1 MIGMKAG
8 RRDLAGE
15 ARNMLQQ
22 ISLSLG
28 QAGIGRRRRSK
39 TAAACVSIAALA
51 SFAVPL
57 KGAAAGESRGYVV
70 SWFHRASYSQDG
82 DCPEGL
88 NPNADLMV
96 RNILKTIGKTPE
108 EIDQLMVGF
117 PNNPGI
123 RPLIVNRGRIN
134 GQPVNIY
141 QNPASEPDPMVHT
154 VKGHFAYGFNLDG
167 KVEPDDF
174 VDPET
179 NEAGVDNQLFRAL
192 GCFHTE
198 RAMPPERPSYPA
210 IQWDMTRDQM
220 PAWVIRIDGVEANAD
235 GSIKDGPATVSIDRA
250 TGSVIRNVSGD
261 PQADMTFHVDSD
273 KRSQNTV
280 RGAIRNGMFVSDIFT
295 FNMVDDPFAVP
306 EYHMTH
312 AKLRLTIKP
321 DGTVK
326 GILGGYQLW
335 MPLYVSY
342 GLPGSTNEVN
352 LSVDA
357 PGIYYA
363 LKKMA
368 DAEPDSTGQNT
379 AISCAFVIEGIP
391 AFIDKPQDPSKT
403 ASADIV
409 PDAVRL
415 H

>member
-1 MIGMKAG
+1 MLKLTPSPLRQVAISPLTHAKAG
-8 RRDLAGE
+8 
-15 ARNMLQQ
+15 
-22 ISLSLG
+22 LG
-28 QAGIGRRRRSK
+28 CFFLV
-39 TAAACVSIAALA
+39 AAASVALPSRSASAA
-51 SFAVPL
+51 
-57 KGAAAGESRGYVV
+57 ESRGYVV

-88 NPNADLMV
+88 NPNADVMV
-96 RNILKTIGKTPE
+96 RNILINAGRSVE
-108 EIDQLMVGF
+108 EVDKLMVGF

-123 RPLIVNRGRIN
+123 RPIIINRGRIN

-141 QNPASEPDPMVHT
+141 QNPAAEPDPMVHL

-167 KVEPDDF
+167 KVKPDDF

-179 NEAGVDNQLFRAL
+179 NEPGVDNQLFRAL

-220 PAWVIRIDGVEANAD
+220 PAWVITITGVETNPD
-235 GSIKDGPATVSIDRA
+235 GSVRDGEATVDIDRA
-250 TGSVIRNVSGD
+250 TGPVVRNFSGE
-261 PQADMTFHVDSD
+261 PQSDMTFHAESD
-273 KRSQNTV
+273 PRSRNSVKGT
-280 RGAIRNGMFVSDIFT
+280 IHNGMFTSERFV

-306 EYHMTH
+306 EYHVVD
-312 AKLRLTIKP
+312 AKLRLTFKP

-326 GILGGYQLW
+326 GILGGYQAWL
-335 MPLYVSY
+335 PLYVSY

-352 LSVDA
+352 LSIDA

-368 DAEPDSTGQNT
+368 DAYPDESGQNT
-379 AISCAFVIEGIP
+379 AISSAFVIEAIP
-391 AFIDKPQDPSKT
+391 AFVVKPREPSKT
-403 ASADIV
+403 ASLDAAIN
-409 PDAVRL
+409 AVRT

>member
-1 MIGMKAG
+1 MMKRA
-8 RRDLAGE
+8 
-15 ARNMLQQ
+15 
-22 ISLSLG
+22 SLSVG
-28 QAGIGRRRRSK
+28 QASIMRRLRSK
-39 TAAACVSIAALA
+39 AALGCMGAAALA

-57 KGAAAGESRGYVV
+57 SSASAGETRGYVV

-88 NPNADLMV
+88 NPNADVMV
-96 RNILKTIGKTPE
+96 RNILKNIGKTPDE
-108 EIDQLMVGF
+108 VDALMVGF

-134 GQPVNIY
+134 GQQVNIY

-167 KVEPDDF
+167 KVKADDF
-174 VDPET
+174 VDPDT
-179 NEAGVDNQLFRAL
+179 NEAGVDNQLYRAL

-220 PAWVIRIDGVEANAD
+220 PAWVIRIDGVQANAD
-235 GSIKDGPATVSIDRA
+235 GSIKDGDATVDIHRA
-250 TGSVIRNVSGD
+250 TGPVIRNVSGE
-261 PQADMTFHVDSD
+261 PQSDMTFNVDSD
-273 KRSQNTV
+273 LRSQNTV
-280 RGAIRNGMFVSDIFT
+280 KGKIHNGVFTSEKFV

-306 EYHMTH
+306 EYHIMD
-312 AKLRLTIKP
+312 AKLRLTIQR

-326 GILGGYQLW
+326 GILGGYQPW

-368 DAEPDSTGQNT
+368 DAYPDKTGQNT

-391 AFIDKPQDPSKT
+391 AFVAKPQEPSKT
-403 ASADIV
+403 ASAETA
-409 PDAVRL
+409 PDAVRA

>member
-1 MIGMKAG
+1 
-8 RRDLAGE
+8 L
-15 ARNMLQQ
+15 LQQ
-22 ISLSLG
+22 TTLSLG
-28 QAGIGRRRRSK
+28 LADNRRRFRSK
-39 TAAACVSIAALA
+39 MAAACLSIAALA
-51 SFAVPL
+51 SALPL
-57 KGAAAGESRGYVV
+57 KGATAGESRGYVV

-96 RNILKTIGKTPE
+96 RNILKNVGKTQE
-108 EIDQLMVGF
+108 EVDQLMVGF

-123 RPLIVNRGRIN
+123 RPLIVNRGRVK
-134 GQPVNIY
+134 GEPVNIY

-154 VKGHFAYGFNLDG
+154 VKGHFAYGFNLDD
-167 KVEPDDF
+167 KVKPDDF
-174 VDPET
+174 TDPET

-210 IQWDMTRDQM
+210 IEWDTTRDQM
-220 PAWVIRIDGVEANAD
+220 PAWVIKIDGVEANAD
-235 GSIKDGPATVSIDRA
+235 GSIKDGSATVSIDRS
-250 TGSVIRNVSGD
+250 TGPVIRNVSGE
-261 PQADMTFHVDSD
+261 PQADMTFHVESD
-273 KRSQNTV
+273 KRSQNTIH
-280 RGAIRNGMFVSDIFT
+280 GTIRNGMFMSEGTFT
-295 FNMVDDPFAVP
+295 FNMLDDPFSVP
-306 EYHMTH
+306 EYHITK

-326 GILGGYQLW
+326 GILGGYQAW
-335 MPLYVSY
+335 IPLYESY
-342 GLPGSTNEVN
+342 GLAGSTNEVN

-379 AISCAFVIEGIP
+379 AISSAFVIEGVS
-391 AFIDKPQDPSKT
+391 AFVDKPQDPSKT
-403 ASADIV
+403 ASAEIA
-409 PDAVRL
+409 PDTVRV

>member
-1 MIGMKAG
+1 
-8 RRDLAGE
+8 
-15 ARNMLQQ
+15 MLKQS
-22 ISLSLG
+22 SLSLG
-28 QAGIGRRRRSK
+28 RASMVHAVRSK
-39 TAAACVSIAALA
+39 AALGCVCLAAIA

-57 KGAAAGESRGYVV
+57 SAASAGETRGYVV

-82 DCPEGL
+82 DCPEGM
-88 NPNADLMV
+88 NPNADVMI
-96 RNILKTIGKTPE
+96 RNILKNAGKTPE
-108 EIDQLMVGF
+108 EVDALMVGF

-123 RPLIVNRGRIN
+123 RPVIINRGRIN

-167 KVEPDDF
+167 KAKADDF

-179 NEAGVDNQLFRAL
+179 HEVGVDNQLFRAL

-198 RAMPPERPSYPA
+198 RATPPERPSYPA
-210 IQWDMTRDQM
+210 IQWDMTRDQK
-220 PAWVIRIDGVEANAD
+220 PAWVIKLEGVERNAD
-235 GSIKDGPATVSIDRA
+235 GSVKDGEAQLGIYRA
-250 TGSVIRNVSGD
+250 TGPVVRNVSGE
-261 PQADMTFHVDSD
+261 PQSDMSFQVESNH
-273 KRSQNTV
+273 RSQNSVHGT
-280 RGAIRNGMFVSDIFT
+280 IRKGVFISEKFD
-295 FNMVDDPFAVP
+295 FNMIDDPFSVP
-306 EYHMTH
+306 VYHIME
-312 AKLRLTIKP
+312 ARVRLTIYP

-326 GILGGYQLW
+326 GILGGYQPW

-368 DAEPDSTGQNT
+368 DAYPDSTGQNT
-379 AISCAFVIEGIP
+379 AISSAFVIEGIP
-391 AFIDKPQDPSKT
+391 AFVSGPNEASKT
-403 ASADIV
+403 AAADMA
-409 PDAVRL
+409 PDAVRV